1 VVHNS
6 FKFCYLFSSKGS
18 EKCMKTSNYLLKT
31 KGGFSSV
38 IAALILMLLAVAAGV
53 VVYGYV
59 MGWLGGATNIP
70 SSTKGVLQYDS
81 LYATAGS
88 PGTITI
94 YVRNVGQ
101 KELTLSRVYV
111 NGQNET
117 FTLSD
122 YTLSAGEVSSA
133 ISISYSMTA
142 GQTFD
147 IKVTCTDGTFI
158 SQSVEAK
165 S

>member
-1 VVHNS
+1 M
-6 FKFCYLFSSKGS
+6 
-18 EKCMKTSNYLLKT
+18 MKRLLRNK
-31 KGGFSSV
+31 KAFSSV
-38 IAALILMLLAVAAGV
+38 IAALILMLIAVAAGV
-53 VVYGYV
+53 VVYGYT
-59 MGWLGGATNIP
+59 MGWLGAATNVP
-70 SSTKGVLQYDS
+70 PATKGELQFDS

-111 NGQNET
+111 KGINMT

-122 YTLSAGEVSSA
+122 YTLSVGEVSGTITVS
-133 ISISYSMTA
+133 STMTA
-142 GQTFD
+142 GLTYEV
-147 IKVTCTDGTFI
+147 KVTCTDGTLI

-165 S
+165 A